1 MSETPLPY
9 PMEPPRPAS
18 RLFSMAGENAFSA
31 LQALTQNWL
40 RSLLTMLGITV
51 GMLSIV
57 TLVAILQG
65 VKAEVQNQVQ
75 GLGANLVLVVPGKLD
90 ANGFPNPMA
99 MIGIS
104 PFDDAD
110 IDALRAVP
118 GVEQISPVALVSG
131 TLEGPNKKT
140 ANALVIGTNREGIV
154 MNPTPLAEGA
164 YFTKEQETQNVCVLG
179 SKQRTELFGT
189 GPVLGKTVRAAGR
202 NWKIVGVL
210 RKPDNDGTIG
220 NAMLGLS
227 DVVYLPEKAVR
238 KQVSGSQINRIAL
251 KTDYKH
257 PADAMIDAMN
267 AAVKKTH
274 GGREDFSMITQK
286 KGLAIVIKMVNL
298 AQNLLVLIAT
308 ISLFVAGIGIMNIML
323 VTVTER
329 TREIGIRKT
338 VGAKRS
344 DIFMQFLI
352 EAIILSILGGLL
364 GLALSALICKLI
376 AVWPGSSLT
385 PVLTAPVI
393 ALGLSVCV
401 SVGAIFG
408 VLPAIRASRL
418 NPIDAL
424 RHE

>member
-1 MSETPLPY
+1 MSDIPLAY
-9 PMEPPRPAS
+9 RIEPNRRPT
-18 RLFSMAGENAFSA
+18 RIFTMAGENAFSA

-65 VKAEVQNQVQ
+65 VKAEVQNQVE

-90 ANGFPNPMA
+90 ANGLPNPMA

-154 MNPTPLAEGA
+154 MNPTPLAEGV
-164 YFTKEQETQNVCVLG
+164 YFSKAQETQNVCVLG

-189 GPVLGKTVRAAGR
+189 GPVLGKTVRAAGK

-210 RKPDNDGTIG
+210 KKPDNDGTIG

-238 KQVSGSQINRIAL
+238 KQVSGSQVNRIAL

-267 AAVKKTH
+267 AALKKTH
-274 GGREDFSMITQK
+274 QGREDFSMITQK

-298 AQNLLVLIAT
+298 AQDLLVLIAT

-352 EAIILSILGGLL
+352 EAIVLSILGGLL
-364 GLALSALICKLI
+364 GLTLSAIICKLI

-393 ALGLSVCV
+393 ALGLSVCI
-401 SVGAIFG
+401 SVGALFG